1 MKYHYYSQG
10 DSVLFNLKV
19 VIVAIVF
26 CCVCGFVGIKFFD
39 ELYGPGKGLESPNIL
54 VANEEAEEKIS
65 NDVSEEIKVKVS
77 DAKRNKESDTPSNGS
92 LPKTETNTLNI
103 KGIDEVDPN
112 IVNVGKVY
120 ASYNPEKVLNYLNTN
135 GWVFYISGT
144 EITSRYKG
152 DVKGSIAGFTNYDTN
167 EVYIRGSES
176 SIRYCF
182 LHEVGHVVDKML
194 NFPSYKSEWKTIY
207 NEEKDKLS
215 VFSYDGHYK
224 STPQEYFA
232 EVYSESLINPVRCK
246 NTAPKSYAYVKEVLK

>member
-39 ELYGPGKGLESPNIL
+39 ELFGPGKGLESPNIL
-54 VANEEAEEKIS
+54 VANEEVEEKIS

-77 DAKRNKESDTPSNGS
+77 DAKRNKESNTPYNGS

-112 IVNVGKVY
+112 MVNVGKVY
-120 ASYNPEKVLNYLNTN
+120 ASYNPENVLNYLNTN

-194 NFPSYKSEWKTIY
+194 NFPSYESEWKTIY
-207 NEEKDKLS
+207 NEEKNKLS

-246 NTAPKSYAYVKEVLK
+246 NTAPKSYYYIKEVLK